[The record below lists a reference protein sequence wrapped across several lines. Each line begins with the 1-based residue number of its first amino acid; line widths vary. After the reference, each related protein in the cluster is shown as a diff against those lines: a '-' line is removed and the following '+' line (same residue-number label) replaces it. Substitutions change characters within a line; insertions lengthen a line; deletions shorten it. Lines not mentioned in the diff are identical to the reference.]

1 MSKTVENE
9 VIYIMDGIRENLLS
23 FYLNLEDKLGLLWN
37 MSVVALE
44 SLNYLLGSILT
55 ENGWI

>member
-1 MSKTVENE
+1 MVENE
-9 VIYIMDGIRENLLS
+9 VMYFMDGIRENLLS

-44 SLNYLLGSILT
+44 SVNDLLGSILT